1 MGRDSAARSACP
13 CSRCL
18 LLWLAIFGGCLSVGI
33 AIGPLNDLAMSVV
46 DALNYGAL
54 SLDVEAACF
63 ANGHAATV
71 KAGFLSAGDSGI
83 DCSPP

>member
-18 LLWLAIFGGCLSVGI
+18 LLGLAIFGGCLSVGI

-71 KAGFLSAGDSGI
+71 KAGFPLGTVAMT
-83 DCSPP
+83 